1 MVFNEVG
8 NLRMKFLKNF
18 RRSRDESGLM
28 AVASCEVLRSN
39 DADRLAAFRLY
50 QQNLA
55 VIVGKIGSL
64 DNLGYE
70 RPKFERFV
78 GCLMVENKVYAADLF
93 ILCDEVKAPQK
104 FLGNG
109 ERRLPYFR
117 CSDLRQNPI
126 ENVGHLHGIRE
137 IRLERSSFKRT
148 EDFVYRGRPFHFFL
162 AVFFFAAL
170 GVLAEPSDFVDEA
183 LRGEEIT

>member
-1 MVFNEVG
+1 MIFNKVVNLGVECGEHVRVG
-8 NLRMKFLKNF
+8 RNK
-18 RRSRDESGLM
+18 SGLV

-39 DADRLAAFRLY
+39 DADRLAAFRLH

-70 RPKFERFV
+70 RPKFEGFV
-78 GCLMVENKVYAADLF
+78 GSLVVENKIYAADLF

-137 IRLERSSFKRT
+137 IRLERSRFKRFK
-148 EDFVYRGRPFHFFL
+148 DFVYRDSAFHFFL
-162 AVFFFAAL
+162 AVFFFAAW
-170 GVLAEPSDFVDEA
+170 GLAGA
-183 LRGEEIT
+183 LAWGEEIT

>member
-1 MVFNEVG
+1 MIFNKVVNLGLESSEHVRVG
-8 NLRMKFLKNF
+8 RY
-18 RRSRDESGLM
+18 ESGLV

-39 DADRLAAFRLY
+39 DADPLAAFRLH

-55 VIVGKIGSL
+55 VVIGKIGSL
-64 DNLGYE
+64 DNLGFE

-78 GCLMVENKVYAADLF
+78 GCLVVENKIYAADLF
-93 ILCDEVKAPQK
+93 ILSDKVKAPQK
-104 FLGNG
+104 FLGYG

-137 IRLERSSFKRT
+137 IRLERS
-148 EDFVYRGRPFHFFL
+148 
-162 AVFFFAAL
+162 
-170 GVLAEPSDFVDEA
+170 
-183 LRGEEIT
+183 

>member
-1 MVFNEVG
+1 MDGSEYIRVG
-8 NLRMKFLKNF
+8 RYK
-18 RRSRDESGLM
+18 SGLV

-39 DADRLAAFRLY
+39 DADRLATFRLY

-55 VIVGKIGSL
+55 VIIGKISSL
-64 DNLGYE
+64 NNLWYE

-78 GCLMVENKVYAADLF
+78 GCLMVENKVYAANLF
-93 ILCDEVKAPQK
+93 ILSDKVKAPQK

-126 ENVGHLHGIRE
+126 ENVGHLYGI
-137 IRLERSSFKRT
+137 
-148 EDFVYRGRPFHFFL
+148 
-162 AVFFFAAL
+162 
-170 GVLAEPSDFVDEA
+170 
-183 LRGEEIT
+183 